1 MFCEDC
7 ISRNSRKCF
16 WQFKNTC
23 RFFLEIKLSSLDLYA
38 RVDSLDIFFAGRGPC
53 EVYEMKKVRK
63 SFHDLGFILGKGF
76 VPSGLL
82 NGGT

>member
-1 MFCEDC
+1 M
-7 ISRNSRKCF
+7 
-16 WQFKNTC
+16 
-23 RFFLEIKLSSLDLYA
+23 
-38 RVDSLDIFFAGRGPC
+38 FFAGSGQW
-53 EVYEMKKVRK
+53 EVYDMKKVRK